1 MANSPSFFANNIA
14 LKGKMRTKSAKTFSK
29 EEKIKISYDNHSNS
43 KTFSMHFESSRKLT
57 KMS

>member
-29 EEKIKISYDNHSNS
+29 EERIKISYDNHSNS
-43 KTFSMHFESSRKLT
+43 KFGYMLKQLN
-57 KMS
+57 